1 MNADIIIYTNGS
13 LKAGIFEGGS
23 AAIVTRGD
31 PESPEVIDSMKI
43 KGAAFT
49 CSYEEEVEGMKE
61 AAEWIT
67 DNCTGEERS

>member
-1 MNADIIIYTNGS
+1 MREVNADIIIYTDGS
-13 LKAGIFEGGS
+13 ATAGIFEGGS

-49 CSYEEEVEGMKE
+49 CSSEKEVEGMKE
-61 AAEWIT
+61 AS
-67 DNCTGEERS
+67 G